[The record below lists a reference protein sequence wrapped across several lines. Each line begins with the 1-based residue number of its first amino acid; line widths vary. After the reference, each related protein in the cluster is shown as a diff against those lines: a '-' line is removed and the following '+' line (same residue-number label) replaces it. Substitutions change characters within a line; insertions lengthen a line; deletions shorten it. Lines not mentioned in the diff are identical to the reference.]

1 MKNPPHITLLIV
13 YSQKFYGVALIPP
26 LIVSVYVESGRRQQI
41 IIFAIGKN
49 PVYNGTYNHK
59 KGSNMASIFVFPGQ
73 GAQSVGMGLDLY
85 KDNAD
90 ARAVFDAVDAALDEK
105 LSDII
110 FNGPAEDLTLT
121 ANVQPAIMATSI
133 AMLRASDANLPEYV
147 AGHSLG
153 EYTALC
159 AAGALSV
166 GDAAKLLRVRGN
178 AMQSAV
184 PVGMGLTAV
193 LIGLDIKAVREIC
206 SETDCDVANDNCP
219 GQVVI
224 SGAREIVER
233 TMELAKARGARRA
246 MPLAL
251 SVPVH
256 CRIQEPAAAQM
267 RSALESVEFKTP
279 VVPIILNKTC
289 QPTTDVNEIKE
300 ALVYQMTHGVR
311 WRESVLN
318 MAELG
323 ITEMIEVGP
332 GNVLTGLCSRIT
344 DKITAK
350 KLEI

>member
-1 MKNPPHITLLIV
+1 M
-13 YSQKFYGVALIPP
+13 S
-26 LIVSVYVESGRRQQI
+26 SV
-41 IIFAIGKN
+41 
-49 PVYNGTYNHK
+49 
-59 KGSNMASIFVFPGQ
+59 FVFPGQ
-73 GAQSVGMGLDLY
+73 GAQSVGMGRELY
-85 KDNAD
+85 ENNAA
-90 ARAVFDAVDAALDEK
+90 ARAVFDEVDAALGEK

-110 FNGPAEDLTLT
+110 FNGPAEELTLT

-133 AMLRASDANLPEYV
+133 AMLRASGAKVPEYV

-166 GDAAKLLRVRGN
+166 GDAAKLLRARGN

-184 PVGMGLTAV
+184 PVGAGLTAV
-193 LIGLDIKAVREIC
+193 ILGLDIDAVREIC
-206 SETDCDVANDNCP
+206 AETDCDVANDNSP

-224 SGAREIVER
+224 SGLKEVVEK
-233 TMELAKARGARRA
+233 TLELAKARGAKRA

-256 CRIQEPAAAQM
+256 CRAQQPAVDAM
-267 RSALESVEFKTP
+267 RMALDNVKFNVPSVP
-279 VVPIILNKTC
+279 LISNKTC
-289 QPTTDVNEIKE
+289 TPLADVNEIKD
-300 ALVYQMTHGVR
+300 ALLYQITHGVR

-318 MAELG
+318 MAEMG

-332 GNVLTGLCSRIT
+332 GSVLTGLCSRIT

>member
-1 MKNPPHITLLIV
+1 M
-13 YSQKFYGVALIPP
+13 S
-26 LIVSVYVESGRRQQI
+26 
-41 IIFAIGKN
+41 
-49 PVYNGTYNHK
+49 
-59 KGSNMASIFVFPGQ
+59 SIFVFPGQ
-73 GAQSVGMGLDLY
+73 GAQSVGMGKELY
-85 KDNAD
+85 ENNAD

-110 FNGPAEDLTLT
+110 FNGPAETLTLT
-121 ANVQPAIMATSI
+121 TNVQPAIMATSI
-133 AMLRASDANLPEYV
+133 AMLRASGAKLPEYV

-166 GDAAKLLRVRGN
+166 GDAAKLLRIRGN
-178 AMQSAV
+178 AMQNAA
-184 PVGMGLTAV
+184 PAGTGLTAV
-193 LIGLDIKAVREIC
+193 ILGLDIDAVCEIC
-206 SETDCDVANDNCP
+206 KTTDCDVANDNCP

-224 SGAREIVER
+224 SGLRDVVEKTIEI
-233 TMELAKARGARRA
+233 AKERGAKRA

-256 CRIQEPAAAQM
+256 CRVQETAADAM
-267 RSALESVEFKTP
+267 HSALETVDFKQP
-279 VVPIILNKTC
+279 IVPIILNKTC
-289 QPTTDVNEIKE
+289 TPTTDVNEIKD

-318 MAELG
+318 MATLG
-323 ITEMIEVGP
+323 ITEQIEVGP

>member
-1 MKNPPHITLLIV
+1 M
-13 YSQKFYGVALIPP
+13 S
-26 LIVSVYVESGRRQQI
+26 SV
-41 IIFAIGKN
+41 
-49 PVYNGTYNHK
+49 
-59 KGSNMASIFVFPGQ
+59 FVFPGQ
-73 GAQSVGMGLDLY
+73 GAQSVGMGRELY
-85 KDNAD
+85 ENNAD
-90 ARAVFDAVDAALDEK
+90 ARAVFDEVDAALGQK

-110 FNGPAEDLTLT
+110 FNGPAEELTLT

-133 AMLRASDANLPEYV
+133 AMLRASGAKLPEFV

-166 GDAAKLLRVRGN
+166 GDAAKLLRARGN

-184 PVGMGLTAV
+184 PVGQGMTAV
-193 LIGLDIKAVREIC
+193 LLGLDIDAVREIC
-206 SETDCDVANDNCP
+206 NDTDCDVANDNSP

-233 TMELAKARGARRA
+233 TMEIAKERGAKRA

-256 CRIQEPAAAQM
+256 CRIQEPAAKEM
-267 RSALESVEFKTP
+267 RTAIESVKFNTP
-279 VVPIILNKTC
+279 CVPLISNKTC
-289 QPTTDVNEIKE
+289 APLTDIDEIKE
-300 ALVYQMTHGVR
+300 ALVYQITHGVR

>member
-1 MKNPPHITLLIV
+1 M
-13 YSQKFYGVALIPP
+13 S
-26 LIVSVYVESGRRQQI
+26 
-41 IIFAIGKN
+41 
-49 PVYNGTYNHK
+49 
-59 KGSNMASIFVFPGQ
+59 SIFVFPGQ
-73 GAQSVGMGLDLY
+73 GAQSVGMGRELY
-85 KDNAD
+85 ETNAA
-90 ARAVFDAVDAALDEK
+90 ARAVFDAVDTALCEK
-105 LSDII
+105 LSDTI
-110 FNGPAEDLTLT
+110 FNGPAEELTLT

-133 AMLRASDANLPEYV
+133 AMLRAAGATIPEYV

-159 AAGALSV
+159 AAGAISV

-184 PVGMGLTAV
+184 PVGDGLTAV
-193 LIGLDIKAVREIC
+193 ILGLDIDAVREIC
-206 SETDCDVANDNCP
+206 AQTDCDVANDNSP

-224 SGAREIVER
+224 SGLRETVEK
-233 TMELAKARGARRA
+233 TMELAKSRGAKRA

-256 CRIQEPAAAQM
+256 CRVQSPAADAM
-267 RSALESVEFKTP
+267 RAALESVEFKKP
-279 VVPIILNKTC
+279 IVPIILNKTC
-289 QPTTDVNEIKE
+289 QPTTDIDEIKE

-318 MAELG
+318 MADLG

-332 GNVLTGLCSRIT
+332 GSVLTGLCSRIT
-344 DKITAK
+344 DKITAQ